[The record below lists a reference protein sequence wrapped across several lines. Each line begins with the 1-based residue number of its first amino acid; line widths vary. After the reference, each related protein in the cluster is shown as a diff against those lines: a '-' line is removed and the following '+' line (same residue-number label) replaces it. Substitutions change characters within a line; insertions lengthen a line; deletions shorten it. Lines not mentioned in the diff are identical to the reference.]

1 MIYAALLHS
10 PVVDFLPYS
19 DLKHC
24 KYKQKL
30 MFDVLNPVS
39 LILKLRRD
47 HIIPFVPLGKTPTA
61 RKDSISSPII
71 TAISS
76 TASGV

>member
-1 MIYAALLHS
+1 
-10 PVVDFLPYS
+10 
-19 DLKHC
+19 
-24 KYKQKL
+24 
-30 MFDVLNPVS
+30 MFNVLNPVS